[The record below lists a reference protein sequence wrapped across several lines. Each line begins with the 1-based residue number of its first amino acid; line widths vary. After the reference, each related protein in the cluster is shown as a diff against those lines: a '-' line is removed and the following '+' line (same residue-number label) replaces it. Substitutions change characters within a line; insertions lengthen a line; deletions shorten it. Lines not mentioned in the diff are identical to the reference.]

1 MSNNHKSIT
10 LQNREI
16 VLVGTA
22 HVSKESIEEVRQ
34 VIKQYAESEK
44 KLAMVCIELD
54 SGRLSSME
62 EKDNWKKLDIVKV
75 FREGK
80 GFLLIANLVL
90 ASFQRRQG
98 SSLGVEPGE
107 EMISA
112 VETAKE
118 LDIPFALC
126 DREVHLT
133 LRRAW
138 ARCNL
143 WNKCKLLTALLSSAF
158 STEKISEEEI
168 EKLKNTNE
176 LDGMM
181 NELAEYLP
189 PVKETLIDERD
200 RYLAAQIWNSLPAG
214 SGGCQIAVVGAGH
227 LLGIEAHLKKIA
239 AGEKID
245 VSDLTSIPPAGFIS
259 KLAGALVPALIVA
272 LIVAGF
278 FVSGLTVSLAML
290 VRWILWNGSLAA
302 LGTLLALGH
311 PLSIL
316 VSFFGAP
323 IATINPFI
331 GVGLFSGI
339 TEATVRPPR
348 VGDVQQ
354 ISSDATSIK
363 GIYRNR
369 ITKAL
374 LVFLLSSIGG
384 VIGNIISIPALVQ
397 VLIH

>member
-1 MSNNHKSIT
+1 MQK
-10 LQNREI
+10 REI

-22 HVSKESIEEVRQ
+22 HVSKESIEEVKQ
-34 VIKQYAESEK
+34 VIKYYAEPEK
-44 KLAMVCIELD
+44 NLNMVCIELD

-62 EKDNWKKLDIVKV
+62 EKDSWKKLDVVKV

-90 ASFQRRQG
+90 SSFQRRIG

-112 VETAKE
+112 VEIAKE
-118 LDIPFALC
+118 LHVPFALC

-143 WNKCKLLTALLSSAF
+143 WNKCKLLALLLSSAF
-158 STEKISEEEI
+158 STEKISEAEI
-168 EKLKNTNE
+168 EKLKSSNE

-181 NELAEYLP
+181 NEIAEYLP

-200 RYLAAQIWNSLPAG
+200 RYLAAQIWNSVPPEG
-214 SGGCQIAVVGAGH
+214 GGCQVVVVGAGH
-227 LLGIEAHLKKIA
+227 LLGIKTQL
-239 AGEKID
+239 EKIECGGTSD
-245 VSDLTSIPPAGFIS
+245 VSDLRTIPPPSFIS
-259 KLAGALVPALIVA
+259 KVVGALIPALIVA

-278 FVSGLTVSLAML
+278 FISGFTVSLTML
-290 VRWILWNGSLAA
+290 LRWVIWNGSLAA

-339 TEATVRPPR
+339 TEATVRPPQ
-348 VGDVQQ
+348 VGDAQQ
-354 ISSDATSIK
+354 ISSDVTSIK
-363 GIYRNR
+363 GIYKNR

-374 LVFLLSSIGG
+374 LVFFLSSLGG
-384 VIGNIISIPALVQ
+384 AIGNFVSIPALIQ
-397 VLIH
+397 VLLH